1 MNVLIVAAI
10 IVGVLALIG
19 TIVVVALKAEKKR
32 SEALQAAAERMKFT
46 FSRKGDPNLLDRL
59 KPFHL
64 FSQGHSKK

>member
-46 FSRKGDPNLLDRL
+46 FSRKGDPI
-59 KPFHL
+59 
-64 FSQGHSKK
+64 SWIG